1 MNAIEIIRAQ
11 VAACD
16 QHREHAVVTI
26 VQSDGAATRSHGKML
41 VCGDGTTKGTVG
53 GGAVERLAVRDA
65 LQCIREG
72 GNAFRTYDL
81 NSPAAEEGMAC
92 GGCTS
97 VLIEAYA
104 GRPLLVMCG
113 GGHVGG
119 AVLRLA
125 GFLGFDTLLLDDR
138 EEEAADKTAQAVR
151 FVRVRDFEADLLA
164 QPIPAGSYIVIAT
177 HSHTQDGAALAGAL
191 AKQASY
197 VGMIGSARKVAA
209 LFERLR
215 EKGVGQEALDRVF
228 TPVGLDLGGETPEEI
243 ALAIMAEILM
253 VKNGRNGTRL
263 TGAGK

>member
-1 MNAIEIIRAQ
+1 MDAIEIIRAQ

-26 VQSDGAATRSHGKML
+26 VQSDGAATRSQGKML
-41 VCGDGTTKGTVG
+41 VYGDGTTKGTVG

-72 GNAFRTYDL
+72 GSAFRTYDL
-81 NSPAAEEGMAC
+81 NSPAAGAGMAC

-125 GFLGFDTLLLDDR
+125 GFLGFDTLLLDDG
-138 EEEAADKTAQAVR
+138 EERDKAAQAGR

-164 QPIPAGSYIVIAT
+164 QPIPAGAYIVIAT
-177 HSHTQDGAALAGAL
+177 HSHAQDGAALAGAL

-197 VGMIGSARKVAA
+197 VGMIGSAKKVAA
-209 LFERLR
+209 LFARLR

-253 VKNGRNGTRL
+253 VKNGRGGAHL
-263 TGAGK
+263 TGAGN